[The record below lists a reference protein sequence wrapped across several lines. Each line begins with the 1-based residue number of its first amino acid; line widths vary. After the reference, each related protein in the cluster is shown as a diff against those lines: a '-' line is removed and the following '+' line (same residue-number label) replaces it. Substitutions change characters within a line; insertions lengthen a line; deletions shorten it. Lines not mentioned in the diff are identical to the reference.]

1 MAEIAKKKKKK
12 DQSYRKSGKVVAKG
26 WGWVEWRR

>member
-1 MAEIAKKKKKK
+1 MAEIAKKKKK